1 MDAEKSNLSSPDPE
15 MARQNNLLE
24 MLFEGMPMGI
34 AIIDRDYRLVR
45 CNPTWAAFIDR
56 YTPSKMHQVIPGSAI
71 FVG

>member
-34 AIIDRDYRLVR
+34 AIIECAQHGRWLEGERPLRRLVA
-45 CNPTWAAFIDR
+45 PTV
-56 YTPSKMHQVIPGSAI
+56 S
-71 FVG
+71 